1 MKHLVL
7 GLLMA
12 VTATAA
18 VAQSADTTQKRL
30 EAESVR
36 LKAWAQDPLFVAAVT
51 AQNKQHITPAEID
64 KRDKAWVAGKAEP
77 LVKQMTTGP
86 CADHLRQ
93 LAAASTIYSESF
105 VMDDQG
111 ALVCANQR
119 TSDYMQGDEAKWI
132 RSFNG
137 GKGAVFIDR
146 PRFDE
151 SAKHHLAQI
160 SLPIMSGGRAIG
172 AITIGIDVDKLGGR

>member
-1 MKHLVL
+1 M
-7 GLLMA
+7 
-12 VTATAA
+12 TASSAM
-18 VAQSADTTQKRL
+18 AQSADTIQKKL
-30 EAESVR
+30 EAEAVK
-36 LKAWAQDPLFVAAVT
+36 LKAWTQDPLFIAAVV

-64 KRDKAWVAGKAEP
+64 KRDKNWVAGKAEP

-93 LAAASTIYSESF
+93 LAATSPIYSESF

-146 PRFDE
+146 PRLDE
-151 SAKHHLAQI
+151 SANEHLAQI
-160 SLPIMSGGRAIG
+160 SLPIMSGDHAIG
-172 AITIGIDVDKLGGR
+172 AITIGIKVDKLGGH

>member
-1 MKHLVL
+1 LKHFLL
-7 GLLMA
+7 GLLLA
-12 VTATAA
+12 LTATGA
-18 VAQSADTTQKRL
+18 VAQSADATQKRL
-30 EAESVR
+30 ETEAVK
-36 LKAWAQDPLFVAAVT
+36 LKSWAQDPLFVAAVI

-64 KRDKAWVAGKAEP
+64 KRDKAWVAGTAEP

-93 LAAASTIYSESF
+93 LAAASPIYSESF

-132 RSFNG
+132 RSFNN

-151 SAKHHLAQI
+151 SAKEHLAQI
-160 SLPIMSGGRAIG
+160 SLPIMSGGHAIG
-172 AITIGIDVDKLGGR
+172 AITIGVDVDKLARD

>member
-1 MKHLVL
+1 MKHFLLGMLV
-7 GLLMA
+7 A
-12 VTATAA
+12 VTATGAM
-18 VAQSADTTQKRL
+18 AQSTGTIQKRL
-30 EAESVR
+30 AAEAVK
-36 LKAWAQDPLFVAAVT
+36 LKAWTQDPLFITAVI
-51 AQNKQHITPAEID
+51 AQNKQHLTPAEID
-64 KRDKAWVAGKAEP
+64 IRDKAWVAGKAEP

-93 LAAASTIYSESF
+93 LAAASPIYSESF

-119 TSDYMQGDEAKWI
+119 SSDYMQGDEAKWI

-146 PRFDE
+146 PRLDE
-151 SAKHHLAQI
+151 SAKERLAQI
-160 SLPIMSGGRAIG
+160 SLPIMSGDHAIG
-172 AITIGIDVDKLGGR
+172 AITIGVRIDKLGGL

>member
-1 MKHLVL
+1 MKHLVF

-12 VTATAA
+12 VTATVA
-18 VAQSADTTQKRL
+18 VAQSADSNQKRL
-30 EAESVR
+30 EAESVK
-36 LKAWAQDPLFVAAVT
+36 LKTWTQDPLFVAAVT

-93 LAAASTIYSESF
+93 LAAASPIYSEAF

-111 ALVCANQR
+111 ALVGANQR
-119 TSDYMQGDEAKWI
+119 TSEDMQGGEPNWI
-132 RSFNG
+132 R
-137 GKGAVFIDR
+137 
-146 PRFDE
+146 
-151 SAKHHLAQI
+151 HLN
-160 SLPIMSGGRAIG
+160 
-172 AITIGIDVDKLGGR
+172 